1 MPFDV
6 DTANIGLRWWACQ
19 ALQNFTGDG
28 EGVEWEINEEFDN
41 RDGHMG
47 ISPITGVEIPHE
59 KGMYTKKIYRIYNSL
74 PKAIAF
80 FLSKDLLTFTEE
92 SWLFGYERFSVWVNN
107 SLDRKKFSIFI
118 RFAVAPDNGSNP
130 NYYNLTPIE
139 RKKVESRFIN
149 IGDRKVKAKKDE
161 MVWDYQSKH
170 FSLPDF
176 NNPEWFKTCQPVSS
190 LYRLF
195 DINVNYFGLKTIVER
210 MVLNAQYKGTFQL
223 IRQLV
228 THCDGFYG
236 WNMEEVVERE
246 NETRGKLVEKIQSP
260 FSDEE
265 KEHL

>member
-1 MPFDV
+1 M
-6 DTANIGLRWWACQ
+6 
-19 ALQNFTGDG
+19 
-28 EGVEWEINEEFDN
+28 
-41 RDGHMG
+41 
-47 ISPITGVEIPHE
+47 
-59 KGMYTKKIYRIYNSL
+59 
-74 PKAIAF
+74 
-80 FLSKDLLTFTEE
+80 
-92 SWLFGYERFSVWVNN
+92 
-107 SLDRKKFSIFI
+107 
-118 RFAVAPDNGSNP
+118 
-130 NYYNLTPIE
+130 
-139 RKKVESRFIN
+139 
-149 IGDRKVKAKKDE
+149 KAKKDE